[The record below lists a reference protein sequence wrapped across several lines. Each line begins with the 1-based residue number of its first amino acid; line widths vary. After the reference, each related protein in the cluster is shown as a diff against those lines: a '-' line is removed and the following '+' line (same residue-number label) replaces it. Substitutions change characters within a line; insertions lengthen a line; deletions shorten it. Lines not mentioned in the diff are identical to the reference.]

1 MLNGA
6 CKYHERRDTKG
17 APKRSGVRADRRP
30 GGQAGGQGR
39 REGEAREKGGDVRG
53 RFIVCRARRIA
64 RAYTLQEKKDRKEV
78 GGSTKGCFNSLLS
91 SVAEQEEEKVT
102 PPVRNYLANLR
113 RMRARIAWRGRTRGR
128 NKGREMNTGK
138 GKGQSEERSSYESRT
153 AGRRIKISVNK
164 RSRGS

>member
-17 APKRSGVRADRRP
+17 APKRSGVRADKQA
-30 GGQAGGQGR
+30 GGQAGGQAEGR
-39 REGEAREKGGDVRG
+39 GGEKRG
-53 RFIVCRARRIA
+53 RCTRSVHRVPGQKDSARG
-64 RAYTLQEKKDRKEV
+64 YTLQEKKDRKEV

-113 RMRARIAWRGRTRGR
+113 RMRARMAR
-128 NKGREMNTGK
+128 
-138 GKGQSEERSSYESRT
+138 
-153 AGRRIKISVNK
+153 
-164 RSRGS
+164 